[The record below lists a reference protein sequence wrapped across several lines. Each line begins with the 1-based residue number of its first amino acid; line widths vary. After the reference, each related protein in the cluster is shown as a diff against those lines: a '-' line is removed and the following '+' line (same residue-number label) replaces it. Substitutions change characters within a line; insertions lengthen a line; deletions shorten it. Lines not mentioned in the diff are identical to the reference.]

1 MRRDAPALPEA
12 PAETQSPPLAP
23 TSRMTARFDAALTRA
38 GFSGAFGRDLLL
50 GVFVALV
57 SVALLY
63 SVVVLARAEETPF
76 APAAVAVL
84 VALTVV
90 QSLTLCLRRRVPL
103 LCLSIVVAAQIGMT
117 LLLPADATFQ
127 GLAPFIAAYTCGT
140 ALSLKRFIRVLVT
153 IALVFGVCGAVFAL
167 PPLASLA
174 PPALVTDPVI
184 AGLSQ
189 VVSAVLVF
197 GVAGLVGNDVSMRRR
212 YVHQERIRLVER
224 ERERVNGAL
233 RAERTRMAR
242 ELHDIAAHHLS
253 GMVVQAGAA
262 EKLADRD
269 APALAP
275 TIGWIRRQ
283 GKETLEN
290 LRMVVGALRDPG
302 EYPDG
307 GRGEAAGESDAPVPG
322 VAVLDRLVETEREL
336 GVEVSLKRSGPD
348 LELPPVADVMFYRV
362 AQEALAN
369 ARDHAW
375 GAPVRVELAR
385 GEREVELRVD
395 NDPGAEREEGAKASR
410 GLGLIG
416 MRERADLVG
425 ATLETGPTET
435 GGWSVRLVLPL
446 R

>member
-1 MRRDAPALPEA
+1 MRRDAPALPETIDA
-12 PAETQSPPLAP
+12 GQSPPLGP
-23 TSRMTARFDAALTRA
+23 TSRLSSWIDAALTRA
-38 GFSGAFGRDLLL
+38 GFRGAFGRDLLL

-57 SVALLY
+57 SIALLY
-63 SVVVLARAEETPF
+63 SFVVFARVEETPF
-76 APAAVAVL
+76 APTSVSTL
-84 VALTVV
+84 VALTIV
-90 QSLTLCLRRRVPL
+90 QSLALCLRRRAPL
-103 LCLSIVVAAQIGMT
+103 LCLAIVVAAQIGMT
-117 LLLPADATFQ
+117 LLLPADASAQ
-127 GLAPFIAAYTCGT
+127 GPAPFIAAYTCGT
-140 ALSLKRFIRVLVT
+140 LLPLKRLVRALVT
-153 IALVFGVCGAVFAL
+153 ITVLFGVCGAVFAL
-167 PPLASLA
+167 PPFASLA
-174 PPALVTDPVI
+174 PPALVTDPAM
-184 AGLSQ
+184 AGISQ
-189 VVSAVLVF
+189 VVTAVLVF
-197 GVAGLVGNDVSMRRR
+197 GVAGLIGNDVSMRRR

-224 ERERVNGAL
+224 ERERVHGAL

-269 APALAP
+269 APELAP

-302 EYPDG
+302 EYPGG

-336 GVEVSLKRSGPD
+336 GVEVSLERSGPD

-385 GEREVELRVD
+385 GEREVVLRVD
-395 NDPGAEREEGAKASR
+395 NDPGVEREERAKASR